1 MHLNLEA
8 FVLVL
13 RIICLILFEQSIIGI
28 DILNAL

>member
-13 RIICLILFEQSIIGI
+13 CIICLILFEQSIIGI